1 MKFNFGENLKSLRV
15 TKGFTQE
22 KVAELLDI
30 SKQSVSRWENNTTYP
45 DISFLPTL
53 ASFYCVTVD
62 SLLGVDYETN
72 KKTLEEYSLKRDEAH
87 RLGDVQGAY
96 ELSQKMYAIFPNEK
110 LIILNIMSDSYLMGF
125 QDING
130 KRKYYLEMSI
140 SISKRFLELTD
151 VIDEKCHCIK
161 NIATC
166 YKLLEN
172 QEKAVEWTKRL
183 PSLWNGVEST
193 SISVMEGRE
202 KIDSIQGSLHSVL
215 HLMHRLLYVYAQ
227 SANLT
232 RESRIE
238 ILEKIP
244 RIFDAV
250 FENGDYGYYNIFLS
264 RVYVEIARNCQSDVD
279 KCITVL
285 KKAVMHAESYDELE
299 RSSYTSLLFKNQEI
313 IPDKFT
319 KANNNSQRENIL
331 EIIMHEDFNKLR
343 DFEDFKSIVEQLKC

>member
-1 MKFNFGENLKSLRV
+1 MKFNFGENLKRLRV
-15 TKGFTQE
+15 AKGFTQE

-87 RLGDVQGAY
+87 RFGDVQGAY
-96 ELSQKMYAIFPNEK
+96 ELSQKMYATFPNEK
-110 LIILNIMSDSYLMGF
+110 LVIQNIMSDSYLMGF

-151 VIDEKCHCIK
+151 VIEEKCHCIK

-202 KIDSIQGSLHSVL
+202 KIDSIQGSLHGVL

-244 RIFDAV
+244 RIFGAV

-264 RVYVEIARNCQSDVD
+264 RVYVEIARNCQFDSRKGKDA
-279 KCITVL
+279 L
-285 KKAVMHAESYDELE
+285 KKAAICAETYDNLGK
-299 RSSYTSLLFKNQEI
+299 SLHTSLLFQEQEI
-313 IPDKFT
+313 LPDKFA
-319 KANNNSQRENIL
+319 KANSNSQRENVL
-331 EIIMHEDFNKLR
+331 ELIMHEDFEYLR
-343 DFEDFKSIVEQLKC
+343 DFEGFQDIVRCLKR

>member
-1 MKFNFGENLKSLRV
+1 MKFNFGENIKRLRV

-202 KIDSIQGSLHSVL
+202 KIDSIQGSLNAVL
-215 HLMHRLLYVYAQ
+215 HLIHRLIYVYAQ
-227 SANLT
+227 NTDLT
-232 RESRIE
+232 RERRIE
-238 ILEKIP
+238 ILEKLP
-244 RIFDAV
+244 KIFDVV
-250 FENGDYGYYNIFLS
+250 FENGDYGFYNVFLS
-264 RVYVEIARNCQSDVD
+264 RVYVEIARNCQFDSRKGKDA
-279 KCITVL
+279 L
-285 KKAVMHAESYDELE
+285 KKAAICAETYDNLGK
-299 RSSYTSLLFKNQEI
+299 SLHTSLLFQEQEI
-313 IPDKFT
+313 LPDKFA
-319 KANNNSQRENIL
+319 KANSNSQRENVL
-331 EIIMHEDFNKLR
+331 ELIMHEDFEYLR
-343 DFEDFKSIVEQLKC
+343 DFEGFQDIVRCLKR

>member
-1 MKFNFGENLKSLRV
+1 MKFNFGENLKRLRV

-110 LIILNIMSDSYLMGF
+110 LIIQNIMSDSYLMGF

-202 KIDSIQGSLHSVL
+202 KIDSIQGSLNAVL
-215 HLMHRLLYVYAQ
+215 HLIHRLIYVYAQ
-227 SANLT
+227 NTDLT

-250 FENGDYGYYNIFLS
+250 FENGDYGYYNTFLS
-264 RVYVEIARNCQSDVD
+264 RVYVEIARNCQSNSS
-279 KCITVL
+279 KGIEAL
-285 KKAVMHAESYDELE
+285 KKAAICAETYDNLGK
-299 RSSYTSLLFKNQEI
+299 SHHTSLLFQKQELL
-313 IPDKFT
+313 PDKFT
-319 KANNNSQRENIL
+319 KANSNSQRENVL
-331 EIIMHEDFNKLR
+331 ELIMHEDFEYLR
-343 DFEDFKSIVEQLKC
+343 DFEGFQDIVRCLKR